1 MRGTW
6 SQDARVSSRQMAWK
20 SGERCEASADL
31 PSINPGH
38 TCDPSA
44 SVCNQLHSRCRFS
57 CFFSS
62 SAAEITRGHRQHGC
76 RDETHVTLPVLG
88 MERKSVAAICL
99 TLALPRAAQ
108 DAAPSASLPVCLC
121 LCDCLCVCV
130 FGKATEQAI
139 TRSSRI
145 SSARFLSFPS
155 CQRQPQPLSIPLSL
169 SHAHN
174 ARLSPDPERA
184 GAKRATERER
194 EESESRRADLSVRGS
209 GETTDPLKLS
219 LTHSFFSS
227 LTFTFASV
235 EAATVSERCSS
246 SLLPLFSFA

>member
-121 LCDCLCVCV
+121 LCDCLCVCLEKRRNKQSHDLPASRV
-130 FGKATEQAI
+130 HASSLFLLVSVS
-139 TRSSRI
+139 RS
-145 SSARFLSFPS
+145 
-155 CQRQPQPLSIPLSL
+155 LSL
-169 SHAHN
+169 SLFPSLTRITHAC
-174 ARLSPDPERA
+174 LLIWKEQER
-184 GAKRATERER
+184 RERQRERER
-194 EESESRRADLSVRGS
+194 KARAGERICQSGDQAKPLIHSNSHSLILSSLR
-209 GETTDPLKLS
+209 LLS
-219 LTHSFFSS
+219 L
-227 LTFTFASV
+227 
-235 EAATVSERCSS
+235 
-246 SLLPLFSFA
+246 SLLLKQQQ